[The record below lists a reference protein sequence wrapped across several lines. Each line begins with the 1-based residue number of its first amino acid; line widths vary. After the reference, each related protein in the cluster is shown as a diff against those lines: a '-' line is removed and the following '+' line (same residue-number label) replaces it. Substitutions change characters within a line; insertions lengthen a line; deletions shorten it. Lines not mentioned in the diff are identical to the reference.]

1 MTDGAC
7 TAEDILTEEIV
18 ILQTLSWR
26 TTPLTINKWLNAYM
40 QLNSIQEVNQ
50 KTPVEADENQSDEMR
65 KYTFIF
71 PQYSSLEY
79 VICGQLIDLAVLH
92 VGVNAFSYSLMAAA
106 AVAHIFN
113 KEVAMRVSSK
123 YFLFFTYL
131 IHKLK

>member
-1 MTDGAC
+1 
-7 TAEDILTEEIV
+7 
-18 ILQTLSWR
+18 
-26 TTPLTINKWLNAYM
+26 M

-50 KTPVEADENQSDEMR
+50 KSPVEADENQSDEMR

-113 KEVAMRVSSK
+113 KEVAMRVSSE
-123 YFLFFTYL
+123 YF
-131 IHKLK
+131 